1 MNFPNRMIHGFKHP
15 ILSRRGVLGA
25 GAGGLLLPGLA
36 RAQSALGGGGGGAA
50 PATPDQGPAIN
61 VSGAQN
67 APIPIAIP
75 VFTDPTGA
83 PSDIGSQITQ
93 VINSDLGNCG
103 LFRAIDPS
111 TFVPNSISN
120 GTPVWQNWNILGAQ
134 ALITGDVADQG
145 GGQLRVE
152 FRLWSISQQKQVQGT
167 AYTTT
172 PTNWRR
178 IAHIIGDVVYQQLI
192 GETGYF
198 DSRVAY
204 ISEAGPVTSPVRRL
218 AVMDYD
224 GANNLFLTD
233 GASMALSPQFN
244 PTRQQL
250 AFVSFQD
257 SNARVYLFDLQSG
270 TQRLV
275 GSFGEQTIGPRF
287 SPDGNSLLMSVY
299 RGSGAALVKVDAEGG
314 NMQELTDYGSINVSP
329 CYSPDGS
336 QIVFNS
342 DRDGNQQ
349 LFVMGSDGSGAKRIS
364 YGDGQYAEPA
374 WSPRGDLIAYT
385 NWGGGNFSIGV
396 MAPDGSGERLLSQG
410 FLVEGATFCPNGRV
424 IMFYRQTPLA
434 AGHDSRLVSIGID
447 GFNER
452 LTPTPT
458 DASDPSWSP
467 LLS

>member
-1 MNFPNRMIHGFKHP
+1 MNMSHRLLS
-15 ILSRRGVLGA
+15 LSRRGLLGTGAA
-25 GAGGLLLPGLA
+25 GLMLPSLA
-36 RAQSALGGGGGGAA
+36 RAQSALGGA
-50 PATPDQGPAIN
+50 PAGGDSGPAIN

-75 VFTDPTGA
+75 IITDPSGA
-83 PSDIGSQITQ
+83 SSQIGSQITKT
-93 VINSDLGNCG
+93 ISDDLGHSG
-103 LFRAIDPS
+103 LFRPIDPS
-111 TFVPNSISN
+111 SFVPNSMVN
-120 GTPVWQNWNILGAQ
+120 GVPVWQNWSILGAQ
-134 ALITGDVADQG
+134 ALVTGDVADQG

-152 FRLWSISQQKQVQGT
+152 FRLWSVSQQKQVQGT

-172 PTNWRR
+172 AANWRR
-178 IAHIIGDVVYQQLI
+178 IAHIIADVVYEQLV
-192 GETGYF
+192 GEKGYF

-224 GANNLFLTD
+224 GANNQFLTS
-233 GASMALSPQFN
+233 GAQMALSPQFN

-250 AFVSFQD
+250 AFVSFQ
-257 SNARVYLFDLQSG
+257 NNVPRVYLFDLQSG
-270 TQRLV
+270 RQSLV
-275 GSFGEQTIGPRF
+275 GSFGDMTIGPKF
-287 SPDGNSLLMSVY
+287 SPDGNSLLMSVS
-299 RGSGAALVKVDAEGG
+299 RGNGAALVKVGASGG
-314 NMQELTDYGSINVSP
+314 GMQPLTDSSSINVTPS
-329 CYSPDGS
+329 YSPDGS

-349 LFVMGSDGSGAKRIS
+349 LFVMGADGSGVKRIS
-364 YGDGQYAEPA
+364 FGEGQYAEPC

-385 NWGGGNFSIGV
+385 RFGSGGFSIGV
-396 MAPDGSGERLLSQG
+396 MQPDGTGERILSQG

-434 AGHDSRLVSIGID
+434 SGHDSRLVTIGID

-452 LTPTPT
+452 LVDTPTN
-458 DASDPSWSP
+458 ASDPSWSP

>member
-1 MNFPNRMIHGFKHP
+1 MKFPKRLIPGLTQPAF
-15 ILSRRGVLGA
+15 SRRGVLGA
-25 GAGGLLLPGLA
+25 GAAAGLLLPSLA
-36 RAQSALGGGGGGAA
+36 RAQSALGGDATA
-50 PATPDQGPAIN
+50 PAAPDQGPAIN

-75 VFTDPTGA
+75 VFTDPSGA
-83 PSDIGSQITQ
+83 PSDIGGQITQ
-93 VINSDLGNCG
+93 VINDDLGHSG

-111 TFVPNSISN
+111 SFVPNSMAN
-120 GTPVWQNWNILGAQ
+120 GAPVWQNWNILGAQ

-152 FRLWSISQQKQVQGT
+152 FRLWSITQQKQVQGT

-204 ISEAGPVTSPVRRL
+204 ISVAGPTTSPVRRL

-233 GASMALSPQFN
+233 GSSMALTPQFN

-257 SNARVYLFDLQSG
+257 NSARVYLFDLQSG

-275 GSFGEQTIGPRF
+275 GSFGEQSIGPRF
-287 SPDGNSLLMSVY
+287 SPDGNSLLMSIY
-299 RGSGAALVKVDAEGG
+299 RGSGAALVKMDAEGG
-314 NMQELTDYGSINVSP
+314 GITELTDYSAINVSP

-349 LFVMGSDGSGAKRIS
+349 LFVMGADGSGVKRIS

-385 NWGGGNFSIGV
+385 NWGSGNFSIGV

-410 FLVEGATFCPNGRV
+410 FVVESPTFCPNGRV
-424 IMFYRQTPLA
+424 LMFDRQT
-434 AGHDSRLVSIGID
+434 GNQFSLVSIGID

-452 LTPTPT
+452 IVDTPT
-458 DASDPSWSP
+458 DASDPSWGP

>member
-1 MNFPNRMIHGFKHP
+1 MKFVDRMALFSRYPN
-15 ILSRRGVLGA
+15 LSRRGVLGA
-25 GAGGLLLPGLA
+25 GAASLLLPGMA
-36 RAQSALGGGGGGAA
+36 RAQTALGGGAA
-50 PATPDQGPAIN
+50 PAAGGSDAPIN

-67 APIPIAIP
+67 APIPIAIAT
-75 VFTDPTGA
+75 FTDPTGA
-83 PSDIGSQITQ
+83 SSEVGGEITQ
-93 VINSDLGNCG
+93 VINDDLGNCG

-111 TFVPNSISN
+111 SFVPNSMAN
-120 GTPVWQNWNILGAQ
+120 GVPVWANWSILGAQ

-152 FRLWSISQQKQVQGT
+152 FRLWSVTQQKQVQGT

-172 PTNWRR
+172 TTNWRR

-204 ISEAGPVTSPVRRL
+204 ISEAGSTTDPVRRL

-224 GANNLFLTD
+224 GQNNLFLTD
-233 GASMALSPQFN
+233 GSSMALSPAFN

-250 AFVSFQD
+250 AFVSFTD
-257 SNARVYLFDLQSG
+257 NHARVYLFDLQSG
-270 TQRLV
+270 SQRLV
-275 GSFGEQTIGPRF
+275 GSFGEMTIGPRF
-287 SPDGNSLLMSVY
+287 SPDGNSLLMSVS
-299 RGSGAALVKVDAEGG
+299 RNGGAAIVKMSAEGG
-314 NMQELTDYGSINVSP
+314 GITELTDYSAINVSP
-329 CYSPDGS
+329 SYSPDGS

-349 LFVMGSDGSGAKRIS
+349 LFVMGADGSGAKRIS
-364 YGDGQYAEPA
+364 FGDGQYAEPA
-374 WSPRGDLIAYT
+374 WSPKGDLIAYT
-385 NWGGGNFSIGV
+385 NWGGAGFQIGV
-396 MAPDGSGERLLSQG
+396 MAPDGSGERSLSQG

-424 IMFYRQTPLA
+424 IMFYRQTPSA
-434 AGHDSRLVSIGID
+434 EGHDSHLVTIGID

-452 LTPTPT
+452 ITVTPT

>member
-1 MNFPNRMIHGFKHP
+1 MKLPARFLP

-25 GAGGLLLPGLA
+25 GAAFSLLPGLA
-36 RAQSALGGGGGGAA
+36 RAQTA
-50 PATPDQGPAIN
+50 PSSDNGPAIS

-67 APIPIAIP
+67 APIPVAIP

-83 PSDIGSQITQ
+83 PSDIGSQITG
-93 VINSDLGNCG
+93 VISDDLGHSG
-103 LFRAIDPS
+103 LFRPIDPS
-111 TFVPNSISN
+111 SFVPNSIAN
-120 GTPVWQNWNILGAQ
+120 GVPVWANWSILGAQ

-145 GGQLRVE
+145 SGQLRVE
-152 FRLWSISQQKQVQGT
+152 FRLWSITQQKQVQGT

-172 PTNWRR
+172 AANWRR
-178 IAHIIGDVVYQQLI
+178 IAHIIGDVVYQELI
-192 GETGYF
+192 GESGYF

-224 GANNLFLTD
+224 GANNQFLTD
-233 GASMALSPQFN
+233 GSSMALSPQFN

-257 SNARVYLFDLQSG
+257 NNPRVYLFDLQSG
-270 TQRLV
+270 SQSLV
-275 GSFGEQTIGPRF
+275 GSFGEMTIGPRF
-287 SPDGNSLLMSVY
+287 SPDGNSLLMSVSH
-299 RGSGAALVKVDAEGG
+299 GGGAAIVKVGASGG
-314 NMQELTDYGSINVSP
+314 GMTELTDYTSINVTPS
-329 CYSPDGS
+329 YSPDGS

-349 LFVMGSDGSGAKRIS
+349 LFVMGADGSGVKRIS
-364 YGDGQYAEPA
+364 FGDGQYAEPA

-385 NWGGGNFSIGV
+385 RWGSGGFSIGV
-396 MAPDGSGERLLSQG
+396 MQPDGSGERILSQG

-424 IMFYRQTPLA
+424 IMFYRQTPTED
-434 AGHDSRLVSIGID
+434 GHDSRLVTIGID

-452 LTPTPT
+452 LVDTPTN
-458 DASDPSWSP
+458 ASDPSWSP

>member
-1 MNFPNRMIHGFKHP
+1 MNINDRLLA
-15 ILSRRGVLGA
+15 LSRRGLLRTSA
-25 GAGGLLLPGLA
+25 AGLLLPSLA
-36 RAQSALGGGGGGAA
+36 RAQSALGGGAA
-50 PATPDQGPAIN
+50 DNGPAIN

-75 VFTDPTGA
+75 IITDPSGA
-83 PSDIGSQITQ
+83 PSEIGGEITQ
-93 VINSDLGNCG
+93 VISDDLGHSG
-103 LFRAIDPS
+103 LFRPIDPS
-111 TFVPNSISN
+111 SFVPNSIAN
-120 GTPVWQNWNILGAQ
+120 GVPVWQNWSILGAQ
-134 ALITGDVADQG
+134 ALVTGDVADQG

-172 PTNWRR
+172 AANWRR
-178 IAHIIGDVVYQQLI
+178 IAHIIADVVYEQLV
-192 GETGYF
+192 GEKGYF

-224 GANNLFLTD
+224 GANNQFLTS
-233 GASMALSPQFN
+233 GEAMALSPQFN

-250 AFVSFQD
+250 AFVSFQ
-257 SNARVYLFDLQSG
+257 NNTPRVYLFDLQSG
-270 TQRLV
+270 RQSLV
-275 GSFGEQTIGPRF
+275 GSFGEMTIGPKF
-287 SPDGNSLLMSVY
+287 SPDGNSLLMSVS
-299 RGSGAALVKVDAEGG
+299 RGGGAALVKVGADGG
-314 NMQELTDYGSINVSP
+314 GMTELTDSSSINVTPS
-329 CYSPDGS
+329 YSPDGS

-349 LFVMGSDGSGAKRIS
+349 LFVMGADGSGIKRIS
-364 YGDGQYAEPA
+364 FGDGQYAEPA

-385 NWGGGNFSIGV
+385 RWGSGGFSIGV
-396 MAPDGSGERLLSQG
+396 MQPDGSGERILSQG

-424 IMFYRQTPLA
+424 IMFYRQTPSES
-434 AGHDSRLVSIGID
+434 GHDSRLVTIGID

-452 LTPTPT
+452 LVDTPTN
-458 DASDPSWSP
+458 ASDPSWSP

>member
-1 MNFPNRMIHGFKHP
+1 MKLPAKYLP

-25 GAGGLLLPGLA
+25 GAAGLLLPGLA
-36 RAQSALGGGGGGAA
+36 RAQTA
-50 PATPDQGPAIN
+50 PTDNGPAIN
-61 VSGAQN
+61 VSGAQS
-67 APIPIAIP
+67 APIPLAIP
-75 VFTDPTGA
+75 LFTDPSGA
-83 PSDIGSQITQ
+83 PSDIGTQITG
-93 VINSDLGNCG
+93 VLTSDLGHSG
-103 LFRAIDPS
+103 LFRPIDPAS
-111 TFVPNSISN
+111 FVPNSMAN
-120 GTPVWQNWNILGAQ
+120 GTPVWANWSILGAQ

-152 FRLWSISQQKQVQGT
+152 FRLWSITQQKQVQGT

-172 PTNWRR
+172 PANWRR

-192 GETGYF
+192 GESGYF

-224 GANNLFLTD
+224 GANNQFLTD

-250 AFVSFQD
+250 AFVSFQG
-257 SNARVYLFDLQSG
+257 NNPRVYLFDLQSG
-270 TQRLV
+270 RQSLV
-275 GSFGEQTIGPRF
+275 GSFGEMTIGPRF
-287 SPDGNSLLMSVY
+287 SPDGNSLLMSVS
-299 RGSGAALVKVDAEGG
+299 RGNGAAIVKVGASGG
-314 NMQELTDYGSINVSP
+314 GMTELTDYSAINVTPSF
-329 CYSPDGS
+329 SPDGS

-364 YGDGQYAEPA
+364 FGDGQYAEPA

-385 NWGGGNFSIGV
+385 RWGSGGFSIGV
-396 MAPDGSGERLLSQG
+396 MQPDGSGERILSQG
-410 FLVEGATFCPNGRV
+410 FLVEAASFCPNGRV
-424 IMFYRQTPLA
+424 IMFYRQTPTVS
-434 AGHDSRLVSIGID
+434 GHDSRLVSIGID

-452 LTPTPT
+452 LVDTPTN
-458 DASDPSWSP
+458 ASDPSWSP

>member
-1 MNFPNRMIHGFKHP
+1 MKFPDRLLP
-15 ILSRRGVLGA
+15 ILSRRGVLGS
-25 GAGGLLLPGLA
+25 GAAGLLVPGFA
-36 RAQSALGGGGGGAA
+36 RAQSSLGGGAPAPAAA
-50 PATPDQGPAIN
+50 PDSGPAIN

-75 VFTDPTGA
+75 VFNDPSGA
-83 PSDIGSQITQ
+83 PSDVGAQMTQ
-93 VINSDLGNCG
+93 VLNDDLGHCG
-103 LFRAIDPS
+103 LFRPIDPS
-111 TFVPNSISN
+111 SFVPNSINN
-120 GTPVWQNWNILGAQ
+120 GVPVWANWSILGAQ
-134 ALITGDVADQG
+134 ALVTGDVADQG

-152 FRLWSISQQKQVQGT
+152 FRLWNVTTQAQVQGT

-172 PTNWRR
+172 ADNWRR

-192 GETGYF
+192 GESGYF

-204 ISEAGPVTSPVRRL
+204 ISEAGPTTSPIRRL

-224 GANNLFLTD
+224 GENNRFLTD
-233 GASMALSPQFN
+233 GSSMALTPEFN
-244 PTRQQL
+244 PTRQEL

-257 SNARVYLFDLQSG
+257 NNPRVYLFDLQSG

-275 GSFGEQTIGPRF
+275 GSFGELTIGPRF
-287 SPDGNSLLMSVY
+287 SPDGNSLLMSVS
-299 RGSGAALVKVDAEGG
+299 RNGGAALVRVGANGG
-314 NMQELTDYGSINVSP
+314 GMTQLTDYSSINVTPS
-329 CYSPDGS
+329 YSPDGT

-349 LFVMGSDGSGAKRIS
+349 LFVMGADGSGAKRIS
-364 YGDGQYAEPA
+364 FGDGQYAEPA
-374 WSPRGDLIAYT
+374 WSPKGDLIAYT
-385 NWGGGNFSIGV
+385 RWGSGGFSIGV
-396 MAPDGSGERLLSQG
+396 MAPDGSGERILSQG

-424 IMFYRQTPLA
+424 IMFYRQTPSSS
-434 AGHDSRLVSIGID
+434 GHDSRLVTIGID

-452 LTPTPT
+452 VTDTPT